1 MNRTLN
7 IVCFLIFSSALSV
20 RAIDPVVPQI
30 AADFAISTTTVAL
43 LAAAFAAYGLAQQIQ
58 ITPLRQW
65 LPSQ

>member
-7 IVCFLIFSSALSV
+7 IISFLIFSSTLSV

-43 LAAAFAAYGLAQQIQ
+43 LAAAFATYGWRSPFSARWQM
-58 ITPLRQW
+58 
-65 LPSQ
+65 PSASRG